1 MALRPL
7 VFLVRHGETDSNREE
22 RFAGWSADSLNSRG
36 WEQAEAV
43 ARWAARREEKPVRV
57 YTSPVRRAAQTAR
70 VLSDRLGAPVRR
82 VRELHELEVGAWK
95 GRTAAEVAE
104 RWPEAYRVWKERPH
118 EASHRVEG
126 REDLEALQARMLR
139 ALDRIGRAE
148 REAGGGPAI
157 AVSHQAPLLCVWFA
171 AHSRPLR
178 EFRQVHLGNCD
189 VLPVRWAGEGELEP
203 EAASPLRILDGAG

>member
-1 MALRPL
+1 MAARPL
-7 VFLVRHGETDSNREE
+7 VYLVRHGETDSNRED
-22 RFAGWSADSLNSRG
+22 RFAGWSADPLNPRG
-36 WEQAEAV
+36 REQAEAV
-43 ARWAARREEKPVRV
+43 ARWAARREERPVRV

-70 VLSDRLGAPVRR
+70 VLSDRLGTPVRR

-118 EASHRVEG
+118 EASRRVEG

-148 REAGGGPAI
+148 RESSGGSAI
-157 AVSHQAPLLCVWFA
+157 AVSHQAPLLCAWFA

-178 EFRQVHLGNCD
+178 ELRQVHLGNCD
-189 VLPVRWAGEGELEP
+189 VLPVRWVGEGEIEP
-203 EAASPLRILDGAG
+203 AAASPLRILDGAG